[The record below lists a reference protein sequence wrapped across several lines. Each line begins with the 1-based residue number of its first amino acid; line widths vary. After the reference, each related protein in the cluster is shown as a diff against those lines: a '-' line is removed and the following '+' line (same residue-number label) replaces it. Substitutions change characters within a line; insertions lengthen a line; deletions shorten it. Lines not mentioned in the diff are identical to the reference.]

1 VNKYDLHEWAQKVI
15 SCAKGGRPIED
26 SYVEVKSELPK
37 DFEHAA
43 RQLAGHANAAS
54 GEDILWLIGI
64 REDGTLVGAKKEEL
78 AKWYP
83 RVHKRF
89 DGPHPRLLKMLNVS
103 CGVKTLVAMLFSTA
117 DSPYLVNKADGGRE
131 VPWREGNF
139 SRHCTRAELVSL
151 LSDAVI
157 LPQADFLSGRLFAQ
171 EYGLKRELSYKFHFT
186 GEFYL
191 KPRTSKA
198 LTIPIHDCEIWFK
211 SEGFVKRTKFSEI
224 KAALG
229 DSQPDPHQIVVKK
242 PGTLRLEAYVKIS
255 RRRMLFGGDSDVEIV
270 LRPVNCSRP
279 LVLTCSLPF
288 ETRRSAEYER
298 AHNPYW

>member
-1 VNKYDLHEWAQKVI
+1 VKRYELHEWAKKVI
-15 SCAKGGRPIED
+15 CCAKAGRPIED

-43 RQLAGHANAAS
+43 RQLAGQANAAS
-54 GEDILWLIGI
+54 GEDIFWLIGM
-64 REDGTLVGAKKEEL
+64 REDGTLVGAKKREL

-83 RVHKRF
+83 CVHKRF
-89 DGPHPRLLKMLNVS
+89 DGPHPYLLKMLNVPS
-103 CGVKTLVAMLFSTA
+103 GGKTLVAMLFSTS

-139 SRHCTRAELVSL
+139 TRHCTRTELVSL

-171 EYGLKRELSYKFHFT
+171 EYGLKRELSYGFHFT

-198 LTIPIHDCEIWFK
+198 LTIPIHDCEICFESK
-211 SEGFVKRTKFSEI
+211 GLIKTTKFSEI
-224 KAALG
+224 KAALR
-229 DSQPDPHQIVVKK
+229 DSQSDPHQIVVKK
-242 PGTLRLEAYVKIS
+242 PGTLNLEAYVKLS
-255 RRRMLFGGDSDVEIV
+255 RRRMLFGGDSDVRIV
-270 LRPVNCSRP
+270 LRPVNC
-279 LVLTCSLPF
+279 
-288 ETRRSAEYER
+288 
-298 AHNPYW
+298 